1 MLGPLHRLQRRNTFR
16 TLLMKKT
23 LVATLFLLT
32 SCGSIQMEPIDL
44 GLEVEALGGMFKVKP
59 QIFVGD
65 GKLGPS
71 AIEIEVKKTEEKDD
85 GD

>member
-1 MLGPLHRLQRRNTFR
+1 
-16 TLLMKKT
+16 MKKT

-44 GLEVEALGGMFKVKP
+44 GLEVEALGGMFKVNP
-59 QIFVGD
+59 QISVGD

-71 AIEIEVKKTEEKDD
+71 AIEIEVKKTKEKDD